1 MKTISEAWV
10 SGSWVQRDVM
20 LWNDALHCSFLN
32 QCFSLKQHP
41 NKLLSTNCHH
51 ILSHPTVIHGD
62 GGVCEHRAPTDL
74 LTQGPNTTHTHTH
87 AALRPSQKHY
97 QGSRANGCHVQFYQ
111 RLRRRP
117 SLALCSHTLPKT
129 LPHNTLMPFMSV
141 RGFEEK
147 VKQEVNMFVQAVQE
161 NCLIVFQL
169 HFSFSSPC
177 PPSFTQ
183 HPFLSPPF
191 FCRLLKAVRPVG
203 RSAAQTWSAVSLRG
217 GENCKLDFNTKRNQ
231 RFHILF
237 G

>member
-74 LTQGPNTTHTHTH
+74 LTQGPNTTHTQ
-87 AALRPSQKHY
+87 AALGPSLKHY
-97 QGSRANGCHVQFYQ
+97 WGSCANGCHVQFYQ
-111 RLRRRP
+111 RLRGRP

-129 LPHNTLMPFMSV
+129 LPHNTLMPFV
-141 RGFEEK
+141 FEEK
-147 VKQEVNMFVQAVQE
+147 VKRGVKKDP
-161 NCLIVFQL
+161 CLFRL
-169 HFSFSSPC
+169 HRKTALLFSSLTFSSPFHPLSLSSLSFSS
-177 PPSFTQ
+177 
-183 HPFLSPPF
+183 FLAG
-191 FCRLLKAVRPVG
+191 C
-203 RSAAQTWSAVSLRG
+203 
-217 GENCKLDFNTKRNQ
+217 
-231 RFHILF
+231 
-237 G
+237 